1 MSLGDAHR
9 GLEAEASRNLPPPY
23 CEGNW
28 KRSVFLLV
36 ITAMVILGLSLREH
50 SSAREQNRWGQSGA
64 GGPAV
69 AGVVPALG
77 KGGPAGRRATG
88 PGMMVAG
95 TVPRTGAPQPSPA
108 SSTDVKLTGGMDR
121 SSFNVAA
128 RGIRPSVVGIRAAI
142 GSTAA
147 GQPSV
152 ERIGS
157 GLAVDSAG
165 HIVTCEHVVAGAT
178 SIVVSR
184 FGRANERAH
193 ARVVAVEEDLALL
206 QVIDGQVP
214 APAQLADSGQVHVG
228 DWILAVG
235 HPFGLGLTVTAG
247 IVGRKDGVLSIPGGR
262 QYTGLLQTDAPIN
275 EGSSGGPLVD
285 LTGKVVGLSTA
296 IYAPTGVFSGAG
308 FAIPSNRV
316 RAFLSR
322 NLAGWAGP
330 TPAPQVAATGQ
341 AGQPWWGIGLANLTQ
356 NVAAALSYP
365 RADGV
370 VVESVVIDSPA
381 DAAQLARGDIITA
394 IAGQPVRDVGSVQ
407 WIQSR
412 LGANQAVSV
421 EIWRRGRS
429 QILTLRGGAQ
439 LPTG

>member
-1 MSLGDAHR
+1 MSHGDAHKR
-9 GLEAEASRNLPPPY
+9 LEAEASRNLPPPY

-28 KRSVFLLV
+28 RRSVSLLV
-36 ITAMVILGLSLREH
+36 VTALVILGVSVREH
-50 SSAREQNRWGQSGA
+50 FQVRERKGWGQGGV

-69 AGVVPALG
+69 GGHAPAHG
-77 KGGPAGRRATG
+77 MGGRGTGQPAGG
-88 PGMMVAG
+88 GMMVAK
-95 TVPRTGAPQPSPA
+95 TAPQTAARQPA
-108 SSTDVKLTGGMDR
+108 SATGGDVKLTGAMDR
-121 SSFNVAA
+121 TAFNGAA
-128 RGIRPSVVGIRAAI
+128 RAIRPSVVGIRAAI
-142 GSTAA
+142 GPA
-147 GQPSV
+147 GGQQTL

-165 HIVTCEHVVAGAT
+165 HIVTCQHVIAGAT

-184 FGRANERAH
+184 FGRPNERAH
-193 ARVVAVEEDLALL
+193 ARVIAVEEDLALL
-206 QVIDGQVP
+206 QVVDGQAP
-214 APAQLADSGQVHVG
+214 APALLADSSQVHVG

-262 QYTGLLQTDAPIN
+262 QYSGLLQTDAPIN

-285 LTGKVVGLSTA
+285 LNGKVVGLSTA

-322 NLAGWAGP
+322 NLGASFAP
-330 TPAPQVAATGQ
+330 TPAPQVAAAGQ
-341 AGQPWWGIGLANLTQ
+341 ASQPRWGLGLANLTQ
-356 NVAAALSYP
+356 NVAAKLSYP

-370 VVESVVIDSPA
+370 LVESVVINSPA
-381 DAAQLARGDIITA
+381 DAAQFARGDIITA

-429 QILTLRGGAQ
+429 QTLTLRGNAY